1 MTDQTQP
8 AEAGGFSVTDKY
20 RKYVLGLLLVV
31 YTFNY
36 LDRQILS
43 ILLEPIKHDLQL
55 SDTALGFLTGIV
67 FALFYATLGV
77 PIAMFADR
85 ANRKKI
91 IGVALAIWSGM
102 TALSGT
108 ATSFLQLA
116 FFRIGVGVGEAGG
129 SPPAY
134 SLLSDYFPPEKRST
148 ALGIYSL
155 GVPFGILFGFLI
167 GSQVYELV
175 GWRAAF
181 FVVGIPGV
189 LLAFLVWFT
198 VKEPPRG
205 HSEVV
210 APSAADADAPS
221 FMDTVR
227 FIMKRKTLVHAIAGA
242 TLISFTGYGFVTWAA
257 AFLIRTHGMSV
268 GDVGLYLSM
277 ILGIFGGMGTFSGG
291 YFADK
296 LQKRDPRWQ
305 AWVVAI
311 PSFVTAPFG
320 VAMFL
325 VDSKAAAL
333 ILMTGPAIT
342 GSLFLGPSLA
352 MVQNLVQVR
361 MRAVA
366 GAFFLFVLN
375 LIAMGGG
382 PQFIGIMSDVLEPTY
397 GTDALRYS
405 LLIGILFSIWGACH
419 YLMAARTLEAD
430 QKRIEEGA

>member
-1 MTDQTQP
+1 MTDQTQS
-8 AEAGGFSVTDKY
+8 EESSGFSITDGY
-20 RKYVLGLLLVV
+20 RKYVLGLLLIV

-85 ANRKKI
+85 SNRKKI
-91 IGVALAIWSGM
+91 IAAALAIWSGM

-108 ATSFLQLA
+108 ATSFIQLT

-134 SLLSDYFPPEKRST
+134 SLISDYFPPEKRST

-189 LLAFLVWFT
+189 LLAFLVWFS

-205 HSEVV
+205 LSE
-210 APSAADADAPS
+210 AAQPAAAASDAPS
-221 FMDTVR
+221 FRETIR
-227 FIMKRKTLVHAIAGA
+227 FIMKRKTLVHAMIGA

-257 AFLIRTHGMSV
+257 AFLIRTHEMTV
-268 GDVGLYLSM
+268 GDVGLFLSM
-277 ILGIFGGMGTFSGG
+277 ILGIFGGIGTFGGG
-291 YFADK
+291 YLADK
-296 LQKRDPRWQ
+296 LQKRDARWQ
-305 AWVVAI
+305 VWIVAV
-311 PSFVTAPFG
+311 PSFIVAPFA
-320 VAMFL
+320 VAMYL
-325 VDSKAAAL
+325 VDSKFMAL
-333 ILMTGPAIT
+333 TLLIAPAIT

-352 MVQNLVQVR
+352 LVQNLVQVR

-382 PQFIGIMSDVLEPTY
+382 PQFVGLLSDFLEPSY
-397 GTDALRYS
+397 GEDSLRIA
-405 LLIGILFSIWGACH
+405 LLISSLFAIWGAVH
-419 YLMAARTLEAD
+419 YIIAGRSLAHDSSRVDEAA
-430 QKRIEEGA
+430 